1 MVSIGDGLRMMQGGV
16 DRTGYADM
24 ADAIGNPGLD
34 LIKQRR
40 AQAEQEAKLQ
50 ALLDSMMLGDDGS
63 GDLTDMSGLPKSG
76 LSAIDEDMGKF
87 TPSFDVEPTFTQ
99 KIVEGGKNA
108 FQKGLEALQK
118 NPIQSALT
126 VGSFLNLPLA
136 AIMGGYYLGKEN
148 PIPTPEDAV
157 EYGNFEKGNLGVAMD
172 KSGFFDKGSIQRQR
186 ELNDALADPYAD
198 LPSWYDEMD
207 HEGSMAGVY
216 DTREFAYGG
225 RVHLQGGGMDAGA
238 GSLSGDKG
246 FGAGVSKGVQD
257 RMNRGG
263 NKQGKINIPDKEVD
277 IDQLKGDPLSMPSVS
292 NYMGITNID
301 PKMMYSIGPTM
312 QMQPPVDE
320 TSAFD
325 QFSKYN
331 LLDKTFDLGSGFTF
345 GYDIDPSLKNLGD
358 LSAEANLTYS
368 FNQGGNVSGKVSDD
382 EKTLRLSDE
391 DKFIQAQTVGD
402 TELYNYLIGGEITPG
417 LNFEL
422 GLMDDAIMEPGMT
435 SPDDYK
441 FFRLIKEF

>member
-186 ELNDALADPYAD
+186 ELNDVLADPYAD

-292 NYMGITNID
+292 NYMGMTNTD

>member
-16 DRTGYADM
+16 DRTGYAGM

-34 LIKQRR
+34 LIRQRR
-40 AQAEQEAKLQ
+40 AEADQQARLQ
-50 ALLDSMMLGDDGS
+50 ALLDAMMLGDDGS
-63 GDLTDMSGLPKSG
+63 TEDPKLQVTSGFNPDTQMQNTFPTTFAENVAQSISDYADFKPEVEEVIENIIEAPGEGVQFIKDELTEGVKPDEFATPLNVIGDVYRETAPFVTDVLKGGGNLFLEQYNKLLNTP
-76 LSAIDEDMGKF
+76 IEDYEYETDFFKYLFGG
-87 TPSFDVEPTFTQ
+87 
-99 KIVEGGKNA
+99 EGG
-108 FQKGLEALQK
+108 GPESV
-118 NPIQSALT
+118 PI
-126 VGSFLNLPLA
+126 
-136 AIMGGYYLGKEN
+136 GGMQN
-148 PIPTPEDAV
+148 
-157 EYGNFEKGNLGVAMD
+157 
-172 KSGFFDKGSIQRQR
+172 
-186 ELNDALADPYAD
+186 
-198 LPSWYDEMD
+198 
-207 HEGSMAGVY
+207 
-216 DTREFAYGG
+216 GG

-246 FGAGVSKGVQD
+246 FGAGVSRGVQD

-277 IDQLKGDPLSMPSVS
+277 IDQLSMPSVS

-331 LLDKTFDLGSGFTF
+331 LLDQTFDVAPGLTF
-345 GYDIDPSLKNLGD
+345 GYNINPSLKNLGD
-358 LSAEANLTYS
+358 LDAEANLIYS
-368 FNQGGNVSGKVSDD
+368 FNQGGNVSGKISDD
-382 EKTLRLSDE
+382 EKSLRLSDE

-402 TELYNYLIGGEITPG
+402 TDLYDYLIGGEITPG

-422 GLMDDAIMEPGMT
+422 GLMDDEITDPLGMT
-435 SPDDYK
+435 PREDYK

>member
-34 LIKQRR
+34 LIRQRR
-40 AQAEQEAKLQ
+40 QAAADEA
-50 ALLDSMMLGDDGS
+50 A
-63 GDLTDMSGLPKSG
+63 
-76 LSAIDEDMGKF
+76 
-87 TPSFDVEPTFTQ
+87 
-99 KIVEGGKNA
+99 
-108 FQKGLEALQK
+108 LEALLASYDSGDSEDPK
-118 NPIQSALT
+118 IEDKTSPELSVNLDPDILSGGMGEKALVGGLT
-126 VGSFLNLPLA
+126 GSLFGLPGVALGTLTAPVTQGYEDMMNRIVGEFDEGGSFEGGLSYGDEADYIDNLNKIMQMGTMQGLA
-136 AIMGGYYLGKEN
+136 
-148 PIPTPEDAV
+148 
-157 EYGNFEKGNLGVAMD
+157 FEK
-172 KSGFFDKGSIQRQR
+172 
-186 ELNDALADPYAD
+186 
-198 LPSWYDEMD
+198 
-207 HEGSMAGVY
+207 
-216 DTREFAYGG
+216 GG

-263 NKQGKINIPDKEVD
+263 NKQDKINIPDKEVD
-277 IDQLKGDPLSMPSVS
+277 IDQLEGDPLSTPSVS
-292 NYMGITNID
+292 NYMGMTNID
-301 PKMMYSIGPTM
+301 PKLSYSIGSNLM
-312 QMQPPVDE
+312 QMQPPVADE
-320 TSAFD
+320 TSMLD

-368 FNQGGNVSGKVSDD
+368 FNQGGNVSGKISED
-382 EKTLRLSDE
+382 EKLLRLSDE

-435 SPDDYK
+435 SPDDLK

>member
-40 AQAEQEAKLQ
+40 AQADQEAKLQ
-50 ALLDSMMLGDDGS
+50 ALLDAMMLGDGS
-63 GDLTDMSGLPKSG
+63 TEDPKLQLTSGFNPDTQMQNTFPTGIDNPELRKIQYDFNDLFNPGPEVFGVNAAQFAFPQLE
-76 LSAIDEDMGKF
+76 LA
-87 TPSFDVEPTFTQ
+87 DVIT
-99 KIVEGGKNA
+99 N
-108 FQKGLEALQK
+108 KGLEELDNLIKMGAD
-118 NPIQSALT
+118 PIGSAL
-126 VGSFLNLPLA
+126 
-136 AIMGGYYLGKEN
+136 YLSKGATIPGLEN
-148 PIPTPEDAV
+148 E
-157 EYGNFEKGNLGVAMD
+157 LGLQD
-172 KSGFFDKGSIQRQR
+172 
-186 ELNDALADPYAD
+186 
-198 LPSWYDEMD
+198 
-207 HEGSMAGVY
+207 
-216 DTREFAYGG
+216 GG

-246 FGAGVSKGVQD
+246 FGAGVSRGVQD
-257 RMNRGG
+257 RINRGG

-277 IDQLKGDPLSMPSVS
+277 IDQLQDALSMPSVS
-292 NYMGITNID
+292 NYMGMTNID

-312 QMQPPVDE
+312 QMQPPVADE
-320 TSAFD
+320 ASAFD
-325 QFSKYN
+325 QVSKYN
-331 LLDKTFDLGSGFTF
+331 PFAQTFDVAPGLTF

-368 FNQGGNVSGKVSDD
+368 FNQGGNVSGKISDD
-382 EKTLRLSDE
+382 EKSLRLSDE

-402 TELYNYLIGGEITPG
+402 TDLYDYLIGGEITPG

-422 GLMDDAIMEPGMT
+422 GLMDDEITDPLGMT
-435 SPDDYK
+435 PREDYK